1 MIKAILTGHSKG
13 LGLGIAQNLLTRGF
27 PVLGLSRS
35 IHVELQ
41 ALFPTLLQQLPVDLS
56 QQTAL
61 DELLTGELLRQFMAD
76 ATQLLL
82 INNAGLVSPI
92 GPLSVQPATDIS
104 RSMQLNV
111 TTPLVLSAH
120 ITQHLKTDQQLR
132 VLHVSSGAGQSA
144 YPGWSVYC
152 ASKAALDMHARA
164 TQLDNLAKV
173 RICSLAPGVIDT
185 DMQALIRDT
194 DEALFPN
201 RKRFVE
207 LKNTQQLSSPKQT
220 GERLVDYLLSPKFG
234 SLAVDDLRSQQ
245 VHATD

>member
-1 MIKAILTGHSKG
+1 MIKAVLTGHSKG
-13 LGLGIAQNLLTRGF
+13 LGLGIAQSLLARGY

-35 IHVELQ
+35 IHAELQ
-41 ALFPTLLQQLPVDLS
+41 KQFPTLLQQLPVDLAEHA
-56 QQTAL
+56 AL
-61 DELLTGELLRQFMAD
+61 QELLVGEALPEFMAN

-92 GPLSVQPATDIS
+92 GPLSVQPASDIS

-120 ITQHLKTDQQLR
+120 ITQLLKVDQQLR
-132 VLHVSSGAGQSA
+132 VLHVSSGAGRSA

-152 ASKAALDMHARA
+152 ASKAALDMHAQA
-164 TQLDNLAKV
+164 TQLDKLEQV

-185 DMQALIRDT
+185 DMQAQIRDT

-201 RKRFVE
+201 KKRFEE
-207 LKNTQQLSSPKQT
+207 LKSTQQLSSPKQT

-234 SLAVDDLRSQQ
+234 SLAVDDLRS
-245 VHATD
+245 H

>member
-1 MIKAILTGHSKG
+1 MIKAVLTGHSKG
-13 LGLGIAQNLLTRGF
+13 LGLGIAQSLLARGY

-35 IHVELQ
+35 IHAELQ
-41 ALFPTLLQQLPVDLS
+41 KQFPTLLQQLPVDLAEHA
-56 QQTAL
+56 AL
-61 DELLTGELLRQFMAD
+61 QELLAGEALPEFMAN

-92 GPLSVQPATDIS
+92 GPLSVQPASDIS

-120 ITQHLKTDQQLR
+120 ITQLLKVDQQLR
-132 VLHVSSGAGQSA
+132 VLHVSSGAGRSA

-152 ASKAALDMHARA
+152 ASKAALDMHAQA
-164 TQLDNLAKV
+164 TQLDKLEQV

-185 DMQALIRDT
+185 DMQAQIRDT

-201 RKRFVE
+201 KKRFEE
-207 LKNTQQLSSPKQT
+207 LKSTQQLSSPKQT

-234 SLAVDDLRSQQ
+234 SLAVDDLRS
-245 VHATD
+245 H

>member
-1 MIKAILTGHSKG
+1 MIKAVLTGHSKG
-13 LGLGIAQNLLTRGF
+13 LGLGIAQSLLARGY

-35 IHVELQ
+35 IHAELQ
-41 ALFPTLLQQLPVDLS
+41 KQFPTLLQQLPVDLAEHA
-56 QQTAL
+56 AL
-61 DELLTGELLRQFMAD
+61 QELLVGEALPEFMAN

-92 GPLSVQPATDIS
+92 GPLSVQPASDIS

-120 ITQHLKTDQQLR
+120 ITQLLKVDQQLR
-132 VLHVSSGAGQSA
+132 VLHVSSGAGRSA

-152 ASKAALDMHARA
+152 ASKAALDMHAQA
-164 TQLDNLAKV
+164 TQLDKLEQV

-185 DMQALIRDT
+185 DMQAQILDT

-201 RKRFVE
+201 KKRFEE
-207 LKNTQQLSSPKQT
+207 LKSTQQLSSPKQT

-234 SLAVDDLRSQQ
+234 SLAVDDLRS
-245 VHATD
+245 H

>member
-13 LGLGIAQNLLTRGF
+13 LGLGIAQSLLARGY

-35 IHVELQ
+35 IHAELQ
-41 ALFPTLLQQLPVDLS
+41 KQFPTLLQQLPVDLAEHA
-56 QQTAL
+56 AL
-61 DELLTGELLRQFMAD
+61 QELLVGEALPEFMAN

-92 GPLSVQPATDIS
+92 GPLSVQPASDIS

-120 ITQHLKTDQQLR
+120 ITQLLKVDQQLR
-132 VLHVSSGAGQSA
+132 VLHVSSGAGRSA

-152 ASKAALDMHARA
+152 ASKAALDMHAQA
-164 TQLDNLAKV
+164 TQLDKLEQV

-185 DMQALIRDT
+185 DMQAQIRDT

-201 RKRFVE
+201 KKRFEE
-207 LKNTQQLSSPKQT
+207 LKSTQQLSSPKQT

-234 SLAVDDLRSQQ
+234 SLAVDDLRS
-245 VHATD
+245 H